1 MNNREDIYNVIK
13 KMMFELFEIEEN
25 ELSLETRLYE
35 DLDFDSIDA
44 IDMIVQLE
52 KKARKP
58 IKPDDFKN
66 VKTINDI
73 VEVVYQI
80 TQSK

>member
-52 KKARKP
+52 KKAGKP